1 MLRNKLWLVL
11 LAALVPAFFLS
22 ACDQAEQGR
31 VLNYE
36 KGTYL
41 GQKDQELSDR
51 GKEDLRHRTLMQQ
64 GT

>member
-1 MLRNKLWLVL
+1 MLRKKSRRALLVI
-11 LAALVPAFFLS
+11 LAPVLFLA

-31 VLNYE
+31 VLRYE

-41 GQKDQELSDR
+41 GQKDQSLNDQKR
-51 GKEDLRHRTLMQQ
+51 EDLRQRTLMQK

>member
-1 MLRNKLWLVL
+1 MLRKNIRRAL
-11 LAALVPAFFLS
+11 LAVLAPAFILA

-41 GQKDQELSDR
+41 GQKDRALSDR
-51 GKEDLRHRTLMQQ
+51 DKEDLRQRTLMQQ
-64 GT
+64 GA

>member
-1 MLRNKLWLVL
+1 MVRKKIR
-11 LAALVPAFFLS
+11 LALFVSLASAFFLS

-31 VLNYE
+31 VLSYE

-41 GQKDQELSDR
+41 GQKDQGLDDR
-51 GKEDLRHRTLMQQ
+51 EKENLRQRTLMQQ

>member
-1 MLRNKLWLVL
+1 MLRNKFRLAL
-11 LAALVPAFFLS
+11 LAALAPVFFLS

-41 GQKDQELSDR
+41 GQKDQALSDQE
-51 GKEDLRHRTLMQQ
+51 KEILRQRTMMQQ